1 MPNQRRQIERLRR
14 ETLVNSSPG
23 SSCTFINVANEE
35 GVDVG
40 ADDDGGRGEEGAN
53 VVLAQLHNLQRQ
65 GDGHE
70 DGVGEHQ
77 RKVTPPDGK
86 DAQRAEEN
94 DHEAGVDEHGVV
106 VFQLRLAK
114 VPSANEH
121 KDRADDDEGV
131 GDDEDRFEH
140 IEDRLQG
147 GDYRTVSKVLKVLK
161 LTVEL
166 RLKLLLFVRV
176 S

>member
-1 MPNQRRQIERLRR
+1 MWENAFHLFLL
-14 ETLVNSSPG
+14 LV
-23 SSCTFINVANEE
+23 VANEE

-147 GDYRTVSKVLKVLK
+147 GDVGAVVDGHGGALVW
-161 LTVEL
+161 L
-166 RLKLLLFVRV
+166 RWWWRWLRW
-176 S
+176 